1 MKDKNLLQEFT
12 DLSCEDIKREHII
25 ELKDWSKNWSGQ
37 LAIIH
42 IQKLILLVEYLM
54 NKDVVE

>member
-1 MKDKNLLQEFT
+1 MEDKNLLQEFT
-12 DLSCEDIKREHII
+12 DLSCEDIKMEHIT

-37 LAIIH
+37 LAVIH